1 MILFLSN
8 LYESVIKMETVWSD
22 MILFLSN
29 LYESVIKMET
39 VWSEMAKASGLSLL
53 SVS

>member
-1 MILFLSN
+1 
-8 LYESVIKMETVWSD
+8 METVWSD

-29 LYESVIKMET
+29 LYDSVIKMET
-39 VWSEMAKASGLSLL
+39 AWSEMAKASGLSRL